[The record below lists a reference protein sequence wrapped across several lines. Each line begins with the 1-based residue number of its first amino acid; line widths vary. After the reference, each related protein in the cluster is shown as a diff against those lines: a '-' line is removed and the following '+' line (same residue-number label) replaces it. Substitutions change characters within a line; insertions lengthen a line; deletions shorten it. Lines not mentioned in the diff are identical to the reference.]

1 MLPGPAVAGGLA
13 VLGGVALRRLGMEFE
28 RAWLRSEDN
37 VPVVGD
43 TFVGDRGGVP
53 QSARIGEEIP
63 AVGER
68 RRWVAQQSLRG
79 GPRPARLACS
89 GPGEAGTARLHECFP
104 CRRAS

>member
-1 MLPGPAVAGGLA
+1 MRTPIQMLPGPAVAGGLS
-13 VLGGVALRRLGMEFE
+13 VLGGVALWRLGMEFE

-68 RRWVAQQSLRG
+68 RRWVAQQR
-79 GPRPARLACS
+79 PRVVRSAARVA
-89 GPGEAGTARLHECFP
+89 
-104 CRRAS
+104 